1 MKKPSDGSTPE
12 EKSRLLDQLE
22 DMGRASNDPA
32 EKDRLARIVSG
43 FRNAIVAGF
52 VKRPP
57 KTDEGDKKDES

>member
-1 MKKPSDGSTPE
+1 
-12 EKSRLLDQLE
+12 
-22 DMGRASNDPA
+22 MGRASNDPA